1 MRRGETDPALRETIP
16 SPIPPLQNLERGPGS
31 EVKVPLRIE
40 LTLTG
45 DLTPTLTQD
54 GRAIDLTTEG
64 GVRVLR
70 YGGLYAEDAV
80 GRRLPAYLAI
90 SSSLIS
96 VLVDDSSAVYPIVV
110 DPLLSSP
117 SWTAESGQAQAIFGV
132 SVGTAGDVNGDG
144 YSDVIVGAQNYD
156 NGETDEGR
164 AFVYH
169 GSATGLSA
177 AANWTAESDQAGA
190 IFGVSVGTAGDV
202 NGDGYSDVIVGA
214 NYYDNGEAD
223 EGRAFVYHGSAVG
236 LSAAANWTAES
247 DQAVAL
253 FGESVGTA
261 GHERHSSIP
270 GPGRQLVHQRAAD
283 RRAFPE

>member
-117 SWTAESGQAQAIFGV
+117 SWTA
-132 SVGTAGDVNGDG
+132 
-144 YSDVIVGAQNYD
+144 
-156 NGETDEGR
+156 
-164 AFVYH
+164 
-169 GSATGLSA
+169 
-177 AANWTAESDQAGA
+177 
-190 IFGVSVGTAGDV
+190 
-202 NGDGYSDVIVGA
+202 
-214 NYYDNGEAD
+214 
-223 EGRAFVYHGSAVG
+223 
-236 LSAAANWTAES
+236 
-247 DQAVAL
+247 
-253 FGESVGTA
+253 
-261 GHERHSSIP
+261 
-270 GPGRQLVHQRAAD
+270 RAA
-283 RRAFPE
+283 RPKPSSASRWVPRGM